1 MKRWTAVSLAVLAC
15 LVLASVATGAGTH
28 FTKQGVPVCDDTGT
42 NLTCTGELVGLGNQD
57 LVIDL
62 RSDALATFECGAPG
76 NNNIA
81 AGQNKIP
88 FTATGGS
95 VIPGS
100 AIKNGRASFSVTGPS
115 SVPDPSPKEAG
126 CPNNNWHVNRVI
138 DIDFANVRL
147 TISQAPDFSV
157 TCTFPGEVPEG
168 PKVTLSC

>member
-1 MKRWTAVSLAVLAC
+1 MKRWTVVSLAAVVCLA
-15 LVLASVATGAGTH
+15 LASVAIGAGTH
-28 FTKQGVPVCDDTGT
+28 FTRNGVPVCDDTGT

-81 AGQNKIP
+81 AGQNKVP
-88 FTATGGS
+88 FVATGGS

-115 SVPDPSPKEAG
+115 SVPNPTPKEAG
-126 CPNNNWHVNRVI
+126 CPNNNWQVNRVI

-147 TISQAPDFSV
+147 TISQAPSFSV
-157 TCTFPGEVPEG
+157 TCRFPGEVPEG
-168 PKVTLSC
+168 PAVRLTC